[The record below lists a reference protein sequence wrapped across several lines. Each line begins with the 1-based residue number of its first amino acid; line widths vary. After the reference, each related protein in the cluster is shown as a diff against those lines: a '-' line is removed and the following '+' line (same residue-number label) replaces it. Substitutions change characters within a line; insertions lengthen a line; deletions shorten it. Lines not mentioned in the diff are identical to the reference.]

1 MLGQKSLLLYWLD
14 SYFEIASINSLC
26 ECLIFS
32 VSLSTMT
39 LSPNQMAWLLPVT
52 IFVHQLEEYFGHF
65 PLWYS
70 NVLNAQLSNQ
80 DFVVINSIGLVVFT
94 VWSLSYLFNK
104 NNLILVALG
113 TLVFVNG
120 LLHFLSSI
128 FTFSYS
134 PGAISSVV
142 LFIPLGIIIFKSIMP
157 KLPQGKRIFAVA
169 LGIFILI
176 VVSMI
181 AMNI

>member
-1 MLGQKSLLLYWLD
+1 
-14 SYFEIASINSLC
+14 
-26 ECLIFS
+26 
-32 VSLSTMT
+32 MT
-39 LSPNQMAWLLPVT
+39 LSPNQIAGLLPVT

-80 DFVVINSIGLVVFT
+80 DFIVINSIGLFVFT
-94 VWSLSYLFNK
+94 VWALSYLFNK

-113 TLVFVNG
+113 TLAFVNG
-120 LLHFLSSI
+120 LLHFLLSI

-134 PGAISSVV
+134 PGAISGVV
-142 LFIPLGIIIFKSIMP
+142 LFIPLGIVIYKNIMP
-157 KLPQGKRIFAVA
+157 QLSPPKRIV
-169 LGIFILI
+169 GIAIGVLVMFM
-176 VVSMI
+176 VSLI

>member
-1 MLGQKSLLLYWLD
+1 
-14 SYFEIASINSLC
+14 
-26 ECLIFS
+26 
-32 VSLSTMT
+32 
-39 LSPNQMAWLLPVT
+39 MAGLLPVT

-70 NVLNAQLSNQ
+70 NVLKAQLSNQ
-80 DFVVINSIGLVVFT
+80 DFIVINSVGLFIFT
-94 VWSLSYLFNK
+94 VWSLSYLFSK

-120 LLHFLSSI
+120 LLHVLLSI

-134 PGAISSVV
+134 PGAISGVV
-142 LFIPLGIIIFKSIMP
+142 LFIPLGIIIYKNVMP
-157 KLPQGKRIFAVA
+157 LLSPPKRII
-169 LGIFILI
+169 GIAIGVLVLFM
-176 VVSMI
+176 VSLI

>member
-1 MLGQKSLLLYWLD
+1 
-14 SYFEIASINSLC
+14 
-26 ECLIFS
+26 
-32 VSLSTMT
+32 MT
-39 LSPNQMAWLLPVT
+39 LSPNQMAELLPVT

-70 NVLNAQLSNQ
+70 NLLNVQLSNQ
-80 DFVVINSIGLVVFT
+80 DFIVINSVGLFVFT
-94 VWSLSYLFNK
+94 IWSLSYLFNK

-120 LLHFLSSI
+120 LMHFLISI

-134 PGAISSVV
+134 PGAISGVV
-142 LFIPLGIIIFKSIMP
+142 LFIPLGIVIYKNI
-157 KLPQGKRIFAVA
+157 LPQLSPSRKIV
-169 LGIFILI
+169 GIAIGVLVMFM
-176 VVSMI
+176 VSLI